1 MMQYPQ
7 AEQELREALEVFET
21 CLETP
26 IVPGEFGAWSRYIQ
40 ESWPA
45 VSEQVQHQVHNS
57 HRQQLAEIARQDTE
71 MFARI
76 KQIKAEDVGICQEL
90 EELAGYVNRL
100 AEQAPHL
107 ERTPAA
113 KQDSVAEDLIRR
125 GLSFITRVKTQEVG
139 VRTWLSEAFNRE
151 RGSGD

>member
-1 MMQYPQ
+1 MQYPQ
-7 AEQELREALEVFET
+7 AEQELREALEAFET

-26 IVPGEFGAWSRYIQ
+26 IIPGEFGAWSRYIQ
-40 ESWPA
+40 ETWPA
-45 VSEQVQHQVHNS
+45 VADQVHQQVHNS
-57 HRQQLAEIARQDTE
+57 HRRQLAEIARQDTE

-76 KQIKAEDVGICQEL
+76 KQIQVEDKAICEEL
-90 EELAGYVNRL
+90 EELGGYVDRL

-113 KQDSVAEDLIRR
+113 AQDSVAEDLIRR

>member
-1 MMQYPQ
+1 MRYPQ
-7 AEQELREALEVFET
+7 AEHDLREALDAFET
-21 CLETP
+21 SLETP
-26 IVPGEFGAWSRYIQ
+26 IIPGEFGDWSKYVQ
-40 ESWPA
+40 ENWPA
-45 VSEQVQHQVHNS
+45 VAEQVQHQVHSS

-71 MFARI
+71 MFAHIRQL
-76 KQIKAEDVGICQEL
+76 QIEDEAICQEL
-90 EELAGYVNRL
+90 EELRGYVDRL

-113 KQDSVAEDLIRR
+113 TQDSVAGELIRR
-125 GLSFITRVKTQEVG
+125 GLSFITRVKTQEVA